1 MLAGGVVEPAG
12 RLGAPRALSARM
24 IHLDGLAHRSLG
36 TLYLR
41 SRLNVPFCSSE
52 PPENLAIA
60 MLVAWGEG

>member
-1 MLAGGVVEPAG
+1 MFAGGVVEPPG
-12 RLGAPRALSARM
+12 RPGAPRALSARM
-24 IHLDGLAHRSLG
+24 VHLDGRSLG
-36 TLYLR
+36 TLYLL